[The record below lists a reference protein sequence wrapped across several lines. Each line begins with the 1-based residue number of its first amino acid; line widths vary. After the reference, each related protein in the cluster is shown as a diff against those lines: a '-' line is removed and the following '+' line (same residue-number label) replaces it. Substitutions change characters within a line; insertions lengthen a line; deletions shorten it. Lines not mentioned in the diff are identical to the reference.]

1 MTMDYAPGT
10 IFTIGHS
17 NHPLDK
23 FIEMLHA
30 YNIDLLADIRSAPS
44 SRYCPQYNKDAMQ
57 ASLPAAGIKY
67 THLARLG
74 GHRPRCCDNSPNTGW
89 RNGGFRAY
97 ADYMQTAEFQSALD
111 ELIEL
116 GRSHRVAIMCA
127 ESVPWRCH
135 RSLVSDALV
144 IRDVPVIE
152 IFSKTNAKPR
162 KLTSFAHVD
171 GVELTYP
178 STQLKLV

>member
-1 MTMDYAPGT
+1 MGHEPGT

-17 NHPLDK
+17 NHSLEK
-23 FIEMLHA
+23 FLEMLHA
-30 YNIDLLADIRSAPS
+30 YNIDLLADIRSAPG

-57 ASLPAAGIKY
+57 VSLPDSGIRY
-67 THLARLG
+67 THLDRLG
-74 GHRPRCCDNSPNTGW
+74 GHRKGCCDHSLNTGW
-89 RNGGFRAY
+89 RNGGFRRY
-97 ADYMQTAEFQSALD
+97 ADYMQTSEFRSGLD
-111 ELIEL
+111 DLIDL
-116 GRSHRVAIMCA
+116 GRNRRVAIMCA

-162 KLTSFAHVD
+162 KLTSFAHVR
-171 GVELTYP
+171 GVQITYP
-178 STQLKLV
+178 SNQLTLV